1 VGDSRRNKNLEEASA
16 EKCMLAY
23 VQGEPL
29 AFESLY
35 RIFAPRLYR
44 YFLAAFRDPT
54 TAAELFQITF
64 FKAHR
69 GRHSYRPGS
78 PVAPWLFT
86 IAERVRTDELRR
98 RGREASRRRNVDPE
112 VAAVPVEPVL
122 PQDEGLKAIVR
133 RAVETLPEGQREVIV
148 LHKLEDLPLA
158 RVAEVLGITEGAAKV
173 RAHRAYAALRK
184 VLGERLADVGAVA
197 GVEPAREPA
206 R

>member
-1 VGDSRRNKNLEEASA
+1 
-16 EKCMLAY
+16 MLAY
-23 VQGEPL
+23 VQGESL
-29 AFESLY
+29 AFDRLY
-35 RIFAPRLYR
+35 RLFAPRLYR

-69 GRHSYRPGS
+69 GRHSYRAGS

-98 RGREASRRRNVDPE
+98 RGRDAARRRNVDPE
-112 VAAVPVEPVL
+112 VAAAPLEPA

-133 RAVETLPEGQREVIV
+133 SAVESLPEGQREVIL
-148 LHKLEDLPLA
+148 LHKLEELPLA

-184 VLGERLADVGAVA
+184 LLGERLPDPGEVA
-197 GVEPAREPA
+197 GVEPAQQPA